1 MPVLVVDYSNF
12 VLLTPTRAR
21 APCAIVA
28 GRADDEDAEASRI
41 GLGVRVQRHA
51 DLWRGVQGTGG
62 ANSASG
68 SGLEVGQS

>member
-28 GRADDEDAEASRI
+28 GRADDEDAEARQLV
-41 GLGVRVQRHA
+41 LGRA
-51 DLWRGVQGTGG
+51 D
-62 ANSASG
+62 
-68 SGLEVGQS
+68 